1 MVRTLEAYT
10 VRDCTSR
17 ALGTLHG
24 TRLSKYRLVRLLPSL
39 QLVGQRVQV
48 VPDMA
53 AEIQQEL

>member
-24 TRLSKYRLVRLLPSL
+24 YEAIEVPSSTVQIKIDFGVSAGIGLVNVSRS
-39 QLVGQRVQV
+39 
-48 VPDMA
+48 D
-53 AEIQQEL
+53 I